1 MLVRSRRYRAPAAAL
16 AVLLAAL
23 AVGCS
28 SDDHPATSG
37 GGGGGVTILAVQ
49 AGAQA
54 RPDGSLYF
62 RQRTLR
68 ARAGRVSITLTNP
81 ASLGHNL
88 AVRRNGV
95 RLGVTATIA
104 SGASAQLSLR
114 LQPGRY
120 TFFCAVPGHEATG
133 MRGTLIV
140 T

>member
-1 MLVRSRRYRAPAAAL
+1 MLARSRRYRAAAAVL
-16 AVLLAAL
+16 AGLLAAF
-23 AVGCS
+23 AVGYS
-28 SDDHPATSG
+28 SDDPPATSAA
-37 GGGGGVTILAVQ
+37 GGVTILAVQ

-88 AVRRNGV
+88 AVRRNGQ

-104 SGASAQLSLR
+104 SGASAPLSLR

-120 TFFCAVPGHEATG
+120 IFFCAVPGHEATG
-133 MRGTLIV
+133 MRGALIV